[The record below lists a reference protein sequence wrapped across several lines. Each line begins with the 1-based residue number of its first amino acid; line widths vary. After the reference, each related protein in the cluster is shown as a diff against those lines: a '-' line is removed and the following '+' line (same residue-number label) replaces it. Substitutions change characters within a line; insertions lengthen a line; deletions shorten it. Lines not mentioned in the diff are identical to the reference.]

1 MNENIPEQ
9 ALFSELSVL
18 IEQAR
23 GTIVSQSNA
32 ALTML
37 FWKIGKRVNEAVLQK
52 YCIHA
57 ISISK

>member
-1 MNENIPEQ
+1 MKRGMNENIPEQ

-23 GTIVSQSNA
+23 STVD
-32 ALTML
+32 ALTLL